1 MADVK
6 LNHIYKVYPN
16 GTKAVNDFTMD
27 IKDKEFIVFVG
38 PSGCGKSTTLRMIA
52 GLEEITAGELYI
64 GDTLVNDVEPKD
76 RDIAMVFQN
85 YALYPHMTVYE
96 NMAFGLKL
104 RKLPKAVIDQ
114 KVREAAQTLDITDY
128 LDKKPKEMSGGQRQ
142 RVALGR
148 AIVREPKVFLL
159 DEPLS
164 NLDAKLRTAMR
175 SEISALHHRLQTTF
189 IYVTHDQV
197 EAMTMGTRIVV
208 MKDGFVQ
215 QIDTPTN
222 LYKYPQNV
230 FVAGFIGTPQMNFI
244 NAEINVEGDDISF
257 VATDAPL
264 KIALSKDFFAKA
276 KQADVF
282 HGKKVVLGLRAEHIS
297 IDAEKYTAKAKIK
310 VSHIEELG
318 TESQVFGDLNFDK
331 ELGLQSST
339 KIVIKAPTMTRF
351 EVGSVT
357 EISFDIENMQVFDA
371 ETEANMI
378 PRIPDCSVIS
388 VVVKNHTVEIGSSR
402 IELPSAFSMEDGNYK
417 LTIPVDAVE
426 KGNDVVGTVKKVEEV
441 NGKYLHYVETG
452 GQIIFALFDEET
464 SGEITLGIDLKK
476 VMCSTGDKIV
486 HEAIPAFNT
495 LSGKMLRQRNKDKR
509 TFKEI
514 VKSAAI
520 PKFSFETM
528 GHRFECTRE
537 LASKLVGIGGTKII
551 GKALSF
557 EFSPQDVE
565 IATDGIPFSV
575 EKILDYGTERYAK
588 CERDGVVL
596 YAKVGDDFNEES
608 IDVVLPVD
616 KMSIFDV
623 EDQIR
628 LK

>member
-1 MADVK
+1 
-6 LNHIYKVYPN
+6 
-16 GTKAVNDFTMD
+16 
-27 IKDKEFIVFVG
+27 
-38 PSGCGKSTTLRMIA
+38 
-52 GLEEITAGELYI
+52 
-64 GDTLVNDVEPKD
+64 
-76 RDIAMVFQN
+76 
-85 YALYPHMTVYE
+85 
-96 NMAFGLKL
+96 
-104 RKLPKAVIDQ
+104 
-114 KVREAAQTLDITDY
+114 
-128 LDKKPKEMSGGQRQ
+128 
-142 RVALGR
+142 
-148 AIVREPKVFLL
+148 
-159 DEPLS
+159 
-164 NLDAKLRTAMR
+164 
-175 SEISALHHRLQTTF
+175 
-189 IYVTHDQV
+189 
-197 EAMTMGTRIVV
+197 
-208 MKDGFVQ
+208 
-215 QIDTPTN
+215 
-222 LYKYPQNV
+222 
-230 FVAGFIGTPQMNFI
+230 MNFI

-264 KIALSKDFFAKA
+264 KIALPKDFFAKA

-371 ETEANMI
+371 DTEANMI
-378 PRIPDCSVIS
+378 PRIPDCSSIS
-388 VVVKNHTVEIGSSR
+388 VAVKKHAFEIGSSR

-452 GQIIFALFDEET
+452 GQIFFALFDEET

-476 VMCSTGDKIV
+476 VTCSTDDKIV

-528 GHRFECTRE
+528 GHKFECTRE

>member
-222 LYKYPQNV
+222 LYRYPQNV

-297 IDAEKYTAKAKIK
+297 IDAEKYTTKAKIK

-388 VVVKNHTVEIGSSR
+388 VVVKKHAFEIGSSR

-476 VMCSTGDKIV
+476 VTCSIGDKIV

-596 YAKVGDDFNEES
+596 YAKVGGDFNEES